1 MRLSKFLTLS
11 VAMSRNQAKFFIR
24 KGRVSVDGKVVTDPN
39 SDLANDSHVIF
50 DGKQISIVGY
60 KYIVLHKPRSYVCAI
75 GDTEFAS
82 ALELIDDRW
91 EEKSYYFANA
101 LGPEQ
106 TGLVL
111 LSDDARWANRMRRRL
126 SRKTCVYRL
135 RSTNFVSEDQIRLV
149 KETFSNASDNQT
161 EMIIDIEKQHE
172 KLLLL
177 SLNLNHVQM
186 ALNILGS
193 FSLVMDSL
201 HLLQLGMLR
210 LGDLKEGDYLELTE
224 SEIRV

>member
-50 DGKQISIVGY
+50 DGKRISIVGY

-91 EEKSYYFANA
+91 EE
-101 LGPEQ
+101 
-106 TGLVL
+106 
-111 LSDDARWANRMRRRL
+111 
-126 SRKTCVYRL
+126 
-135 RSTNFVSEDQIRLV
+135 
-149 KETFSNASDNQT
+149 
-161 EMIIDIEKQHE
+161 
-172 KLLLL
+172 
-177 SLNLNHVQM
+177 
-186 ALNILGS
+186 
-193 FSLVMDSL
+193 
-201 HLLQLGMLR
+201 
-210 LGDLKEGDYLELTE
+210 
-224 SEIRV
+224 